1 MVILP
6 NNILQTNKLSSNN
19 TNPKNKKL
27 IITLMQIV
35 IYELW
40 LSRNKLNF
48 EGIQLIQQTIMNNT
62 TTHNTQSTLQT
73 TKTKLHT
80 KPI

>member
-40 LSRNKLNF
+40 LSRNKLKF

-62 TTHNTQSTLQT
+62 TTHNTQSTL
-73 TKTKLHT
+73 
-80 KPI
+80 